1 MRASTEQLRDSTL
14 EAVDAARGHVSEL
27 VTAGAD
33 RLAASID
40 QGASSIGGGI
50 DRVIESAPTITFEVT
65 RDRHRWSR
73 RLLVALV
80 VLVAGVAIARLVTA
94 RRSSD
99 DSADDEEQ

>member
-14 EAVDAARGHVSEL
+14 DAVDAARGHVSEL
-27 VTAGAD
+27 VTTGAD
-33 RLAASID
+33 RLAASLD

-65 RDRHRWSR
+65 RDRHRWTR
-73 RLLVALV
+73 RLLVVLV
-80 VLVAGVAIARLVTA
+80 VLVAGIAIARLVAA
-94 RRSSD
+94 RRTSD